1 MVKSII
7 LFPFRLIAF
16 VIRLVLRIVTIPLII
31 LFRIGEVIAPEIFG
45 PLRNGT
51 NTLINIFRF

>member
-16 VIRLVLRIVTIPLII
+16 GIRLVLRIVTIPLII
-31 LFRIGEVIAPEIFG
+31 LFRIREVIAPEIFG